1 MSSLQTLKRDL
12 DDVVVARDTFK
23 DEASNLE
30 DAFRSLQMNC
40 LEKENELRDSTA
52 TLERRDS
59 DVVSLETNLGEVRQQ
74 LSQRENQLEKFIE
87 ESAKQQTSFETLR
100 SDLERATATIADHE
114 SEAERLNAEKLE
126 SDGTQRSLQEVVE
139 LKDEKIVRLTLDL
152 DNVSTRERHCSARVS
167 VLETELGQAKREL
180 GVIREGKAQ
189 EGLKTE
195 SKVQSLLSQLGEVE
209 NEVSRQLIQI
219 RDNENN
225 VRRLETELEGQCGE
239 TRTQHEKVHLLEVD
253 ATKNVE
259 ALESLQH
266 RLSSTQD
273 ELVNTRHALDDIESV
288 HSRQTQSQR
297 EEYDKIDENLRHQV
311 GALQAETDRLQNVI
325 VERENELKSCARN
338 VDHSSNE
345 SVQKDRLIQDLRGE
359 LGVTRDSLEERE
371 QSLRKT
377 TEEKDM
383 KITSLI
389 ENLEE
394 MSLQFQAQGRR
405 VDELVAQLQNAF
417 TVEEQSKDALVEK
430 EGRIVALEESL
441 TALQDDQGEQQT
453 KLEKMREALA
463 EKSREMATLT
473 AQDSADKLS
482 SANQMQAHESKLMS
496 VLDDLKVKEQNISTM
511 DEELISRRAHVEKCE
526 QTISTMDEELMSRRA
541 QVEKCEQTISTMDEE
556 LMSRRAQVEKCE
568 QMISTMDEELISRRA
583 QLDQFEQ
590 TISTMD
596 EELISRR
603 AQVEKCE
610 QTISTMDEELLSQR
624 AQVEKFEQT
633 ISTMD
638 EELISRRAQVE
649 KCEQTIS
656 TMDEELISRRA
667 QVEKCEEELCS
678 REQQVKSLQIDLDER
693 RAELQSHFETST
705 QSSDELQSALMEKNQ
720 MLNSLTRELGESR
733 DQLVAMR
740 SINEEMSQR
749 LDELMAQLEHSKK
762 CHEEARQVAADKD
775 VKVASLT
782 AKMEDAMSQ
791 LDSANVEAQAR
802 IASVLDLQSR
812 LEQLRAGV
820 VEKDS
825 QIGRLTESVVDSE
838 FKLTGR
844 DAAINQRND
853 QIDAMKQAAIE
864 VEGQLQQR
872 SIMCES
878 LQKLGEDSEREL
890 TSLVQQRDEQLAGL
904 MGDLTEKEL
913 RATAAEQRVAELSD
927 GVEQMDVE
935 KGQTREQLDE
945 FMAKLE
951 DSEAEIAQLRGVWT
965 ERETVVERMAVE
977 LAGKLSEL
985 DDVIVELQQA
995 RRDVEELNLT
1005 VVKLGENLQESRTQ
1019 NEDLEKD
1026 FQQRTKVETE
1036 ERERQI
1042 AEVRHELENM
1052 KMAFEVSTDGSV
1064 RLFEER
1070 QWLGARL
1077 AELEASQES
1086 HAQLQVQ
1093 WKSDSDQMAAYG
1105 QEVETSTAAIA
1116 DRDSVIER
1124 QKEQAEHALADMAAL
1139 GVAIQDK
1146 DARLGQLVGELDDM
1160 SCTVRQQEEIVGE
1173 LREELRRSEEKNAC
1187 DVRDLQERVQ
1197 RADQQLQDVTHSFSD
1212 QDSALAQLTSTVQER
1227 TSQLEQSVK
1236 EAQQLRSELS
1246 QADEKLDKMTGKHDE
1261 KMSSLADNLQ
1271 DVDSQLTLTMEALE
1285 TTQSELKRTE
1295 TTIATMT
1302 GVISEKD
1309 ERVMTLVES
1318 LDEKEVTLKKYLVI
1332 MKKQKLQ
1339 MKRKDEESSS
1349 CLDKL
1354 RVECE
1359 ELRGRL
1365 SSTETTLSESDVS
1378 QQEVQN
1384 LSARLKASE
1393 EETVKLQA
1401 LIDLHTQE
1409 ADSSS
1414 AKLVEATDQR
1424 DQFSASVDNYEAE
1437 IGRLNGELKDAV
1449 KCSGER
1455 CEEIELL
1462 RTQVGSLE
1470 DQLSSAQEMY
1480 RRTSEQV
1487 DMNESDKETAAATLQ
1502 LQHAE
1507 IEHSSHQV
1515 IAALRTTLVGSES
1528 HCNEL
1533 TEQVERFQTML
1544 ADNKQLDESTE
1555 KSISAEKQELNATIE
1570 EIRQSLHDREEDIRI
1585 LKSNDSEKDV
1595 VYSSLQETLNEL
1607 QTSLQA
1613 KEDEVHEKE
1622 KDILYLQDNV
1632 TKSDVM
1638 LSDLQLN
1645 FDSKSTEVSEFSAAL
1660 DTARDKLISV
1670 EKSSQE
1676 HVEALCRQ
1684 KAELEAENA
1693 RLFSHV
1699 DSLEVQ
1705 VSNLS
1710 ADLEKLSSE
1719 NAVLLDKCDSVAVDD
1734 RQIAEGEVVDDKAG
1748 VDAELAAKVDVA
1760 KIKSDFERLQ
1770 LELSVVRDRCSD
1782 YDVEIETMSNTIA
1795 VLEEAK
1801 RNISDDLRKTQTNL
1815 EMLRE
1820 GHASLNSERQ
1830 SIEFAYQQL
1839 SGSFDTLTEDY
1850 NRVKIS
1856 EEDLRSKL
1864 EEHSVE
1870 NSEIRSQLE
1879 RLTVAVAAKERE
1891 EALHAEVE
1899 VERLQQAGSST
1910 EKERQREHELQRVTN
1925 KLEVSEVK
1933 NGKLLNKL
1941 KQFKEKTDRL
1951 ELQLAQ
1957 KQSSAGDSSIDDGI
1971 EQLKTRLAST
1981 EMSRLAL
1988 AQDLDRERE
1997 RYRNLEAEYQ
2007 GTAEELQ
2014 LELGRQMQQLENSK
2028 EEHENLAQAHETTVA
2043 ELRAATKEKAANNS
2057 TVETLRQQIEVLTS
2071 EHETS
2076 MGKVTTE
2083 RDNLTQELEAL
2094 RADVGSRTDSMTR
2107 LNTDL
2112 QQQYDM
2118 LSADNDNYQQLV
2130 VQLKLKT
2137 ARLQKELREQTEATS
2152 KLESELRHERDNI
2165 QRQSSEESEQL
2176 EDIQELQDEIVEVSA
2191 NNRSLKRQ
2199 LDKAEAEVKSTE
2211 ISRCQLAEEIDGLNW
2226 RIQEFSD
2233 VEEELL
2239 QTRDKLFNVMSEN
2252 GAVKKRLKDVESRI
2266 TQLDALDQQHQS
2278 LNEQH
2283 ARVLSDNTVLIVQ
2296 VEAMRTQVIIYY
2308 Y

>member
-12 DDVVVARDTFK
+12 DDAVVARDTFK

-52 TLERRDS
+52 TLERRDN

-100 SDLERATATIADHE
+100 SDLERATATIADRE

-152 DNVSTRERHCSARVS
+152 DDVSTRERHCSARVS

-219 RDNENN
+219 REHEND
-225 VRRLETELEGQCGE
+225 VRRLATELEGQCGE
-239 TRTQHEKVHLLEVD
+239 TRTQQEKVHLLEVD

-259 ALESLQH
+259 ALESLQQ

-273 ELVNTRHALDDIESV
+273 ELVNTRRALDDIESV

-338 VDHSSNE
+338 VDHASNE

-383 KITSLI
+383 EITSLI

-417 TVEEQSKDALVEK
+417 TVEEQSKDVLVEK

-441 TALQDDQGEQQT
+441 TALQDDRGEQQT

-473 AQDSADKLS
+473 AQDSAEKLS
-482 SANQMQAHESKLMS
+482 FANQTQAQESKLMS
-496 VLDDLKVKEQNISTM
+496 VLGDLKVKEQNISTM
-511 DEELISRRAHVEKCE
+511 DEELISRRAQVEKFE

-541 QVEKCEQTISTMDEE
+541 QAEKCEQTISTMDEE
-556 LMSRRAQVEKCE
+556 L
-568 QMISTMDEELISRRA
+568 ISR
-583 QLDQFEQ
+583 
-590 TISTMD
+590 
-596 EELISRR
+596 
-603 AQVEKCE
+603 
-610 QTISTMDEELLSQR
+610 R

-649 KCEQTIS
+649 KCQ
-656 TMDEELISRRA
+656 D
-667 QVEKCEEELCS
+667 ELCS

-802 IASVLDLQSR
+802 VASVLDLQSR
-812 LEQLRAGV
+812 LEQLHAGV

-825 QIGRLTESVVDSE
+825 QIGRLTESVADSE

-977 LAGKLSEL
+977 LAGKVSEL

-1005 VVKLGENLQESRTQ
+1005 VVKLGEDLQESRTQ

-1036 ERERQI
+1036 EGERQI

-1070 QWLGARL
+1070 QWLGARV

-1086 HAQLQVQ
+1086 HGQLQVQ
-1093 WKSDSDQMAAYG
+1093 WKSDSDQMAAYR

-1124 QKEQAEHALADMAAL
+1124 QKEHAEHALADIAAL

-1146 DARLGQLVGELDDM
+1146 DARLGQLVGELDEM

-1173 LREELRRSEEKNAC
+1173 LREELRRSEEKNTG
-1187 DVRDLQERVQ
+1187 DVRNLQERLQ

-1212 QDSALAQLTSTVQER
+1212 RDSALAQLTSTVQER
-1227 TSQLEQSVK
+1227 NSQLEQSVK
-1236 EAQQLRSELS
+1236 EAQELGSELS
-1246 QADEKLDKMTGKHDE
+1246 QAEEKLDKMTGKHDE

-1285 TTQSELKRTE
+1285 TTQSELKQTE

-1349 CLDKL
+1349 SLDKL

-1378 QQEVQN
+1378 QQEVEN

-1424 DQFSASVDNYEAE
+1424 DQFSARVDNYEAE

-1470 DQLSSAQEMY
+1470 DQLSSAQDMY
-1480 RRTSEQV
+1480 QRTSEQV
-1487 DMNESDKETAAATLQ
+1487 DMNESDRETAATLQ

-1515 IAALRTTLVGSES
+1515 IAALRTSLVGSES
-1528 HCNEL
+1528 RCNEL

-1544 ADNKQLDESTE
+1544 ADNKQLDEATE
-1555 KSISAEKQELNATIE
+1555 ERISAEKQGLNATIE

-1595 VYSSLQETLNEL
+1595 VYSSLQETLDEL

-1613 KEDEVHEKE
+1613 KEDEAREKE

-1676 HVEALCRQ
+1676 HVEALCKQ

-1693 RLFSHV
+1693 RLFSRV

-1705 VSNLS
+1705 VGNIS
-1710 ADLEKLSSE
+1710 ADLETLSSE

-1734 RQIAEGEVVDDKAG
+1734 RRIAEGEVVDDKAG
-1748 VDAELAAKVDVA
+1748 VVAELAAKVDVA

-1801 RNISDDLRKTQTNL
+1801 RNIGDDLRKTQTNL
-1815 EMLRE
+1815 ETLRE
-1820 GHASLNSERQ
+1820 GHASLSSERQ

-1899 VERLQQAGSST
+1899 VERLQQAGSSA
-1910 EKERQREHELQRVTN
+1910 EEERQRGHELQRVTN

-2028 EEHENLAQAHETTVA
+2028 EEHEDLAQAHETTVA

-2094 RADVGSRTDSMTR
+2094 RVDVGSRTDSMAR

-2137 ARLQKELREQTEATS
+2137 ACLQKELREQTEATS

-2233 VEEELL
+2233 VEEELS

-2252 GAVKKRLKDVESRI
+2252 GAVNKRLKDVESRI

-2283 ARVLSDNTVLIVQ
+2283 ARVLSDNTALIVQ